1 MKQRVLK
8 FWVGHAYHSYEEL
21 ENGCLSKEIEH
32 TSLTSQHLCCSY
44 VRWRTVPPQKCWYF
58 AHCSKYQDA
67 FWEMCTVLLFLSSED
82 QQQGR
87 MEVYGSSCW
96 GSRFSYGVHPNRDSI
111 HKEINHYS
119 VPARIIGSLNNHNE
133 DDNNNIKN
141 NCFYEQNSLGCASR
155 ILVHFFDV
163 HCTTTMWNHLVW
175 CFMKDA
181 MNIRQQSFLSLLDST
196 PGEIAYIWQILIK
209 FERTQIHL

>member
-1 MKQRVLK
+1 
-8 FWVGHAYHSYEEL
+8 
-21 ENGCLSKEIEH
+21 
-32 TSLTSQHLCCSY
+32 
-44 VRWRTVPPQKCWYF
+44 
-58 AHCSKYQDA
+58 
-67 FWEMCTVLLFLSSED
+67 MCTVLLFLSSED

-119 VPARIIGSLNNHNE
+119 VPARIIGSLNNHNV
-133 DDNNNIKN
+133 DDSDNIKN
-141 NCFYEQNSLGCASR
+141 NWFYEQNSLACASR

-175 CFMKDA
+175 RFMKDA
-181 MNIRQQSFLSLLDST
+181 VNKRLRSFLTLQDST
-196 PGEIAYIWQILIK
+196 PGEIAYIIFIIIQIMQV
-209 FERTQIHL
+209 QIDKVWKDTNSSLAMFSLPSSSSCAVILAFCSQPSLQAPLHHIQVEFF